1 MKFLILGCP
10 VMGDALNSFVSRLS
24 RRYPRGA
31 TVHVA
36 RPTRSIALVLKSVLP
51 CNWAMRNIKSALGLA
66 AAISLAL
73 AVVTL
78 AADAKFR
85 ADGSIQ
91 RMSSDTV
98 LLRTSAADIEIKR
111 DAKTKVTGE
120 LRRGGAA
127 TVFYTKVAGEN
138 VATEIIMG
146 GATKPNKTM

>member
-1 MKFLILGCP
+1 
-10 VMGDALNSFVSRLS
+10 
-24 RRYPRGA
+24 
-31 TVHVA
+31 
-36 RPTRSIALVLKSVLP
+36 
-51 CNWAMRNIKSALGLA
+51 MRNIKSLGLA

-73 AVVTL
+73 TAVTL

-85 ADGSIQ
+85 AEGSIQ

-111 DAKTKVTGE
+111 DAKTKVTGGE
-120 LRRGGAA
+120 LRRGGSA
-127 TVFYTKVAGEN
+127 TVYYTKVAGEN